1 MKFDFYITG
10 TIGVVYDWWLGQK
23 GTTADQV
30 KAFLDSHKDKELT
43 IAVSSFGG
51 YLDEGIAIGEY
62 IKAHG
67 NCHMVI
73 IGMTASAATVLCMKA
88 KSVRIA
94 KGSMMLIHNSSMTL
108 DVWTAANKQKID
120 EIITSFKKQRDDLD
134 TFDKAIAQIYSS
146 RNGKPL
152 EEIMAKM
159 DEEKWMLAEEAL
171 EFGIVDSIIS
181 DDIVQSQ
188 SKAVKNAYASHAG
201 LPGHFGIPAIP
212 MEDSEKI
219 QSPGFFE
226 RLRAIGRDIRNLVKD
241 DEEEHPED
249 HQPIHLENMKKII
262 LNLFCPLLGVQ
273 DFTLNEK
280 GETVLSEE
288 QLNTVENALKAKDD
302 EISTL
307 KGERDAANTA
317 KATAESERDA
327 AKTAQKTAEDNLQ
340 NLQKEYDDFK
350 KAAGGDS
357 PEKTLDETKNPVT
370 AKTLLNEVKGLM

>member
-1 MKFDFYITG
+1 MNFDFYITG

-30 KAFLDSHKDKELT
+30 KAFLDSHKDKELN

-67 NCHMVI
+67 NCNMVI

-94 KGSMMLIHNSSMTL
+94 QGSMMLIHNSSLTL

-120 EIITSFKKQRDDLD
+120 EIIASFKKQRDDLD

-171 EFGIVDSIIS
+171 DFGIVDEIIS
-181 DDIVQSQ
+181 DNIVQAQ

-201 LPGHFGIPAIP
+201 LPGHFGIPVIP
-212 MEDSEKI
+212 VEETEKT
-219 QSPGFFE
+219 QSTGFME
-226 RLRAIGRDIRNLVKD
+226 RLRSIGRDILNFVGGNED
-241 DEEEHPED
+241 GIED
-249 HQPIHLENMKKII
+249 HQPTHFENMKKII
-262 LNLFCPLLGVQ
+262 LNLFCAVLAVQ

-302 EISTL
+302 QISTL
-307 KGERDAANTA
+307 TGERDAANTA

-327 AKTAQKTAEDNLQ
+327 AKAAQKTAEDNLQ
-340 NLQKEYDDFK
+340 KLQKEFDDFK
-350 KAAGGDS
+350 KQAGGES
-357 PEKTLDETKNPVT
+357 PEKPLDEGKEPVT
-370 AKTLLNEVKGLM
+370 AKSLLNEVKNLM